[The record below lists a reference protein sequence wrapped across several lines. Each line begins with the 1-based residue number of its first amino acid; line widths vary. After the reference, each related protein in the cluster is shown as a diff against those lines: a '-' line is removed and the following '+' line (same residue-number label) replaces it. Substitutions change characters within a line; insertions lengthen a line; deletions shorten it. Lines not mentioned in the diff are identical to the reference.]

1 MDIETQL
8 EKAAKLLSQ
17 GRIWES
23 QKIYDDIIDFDSDCE
38 PAIINKAII
47 FFRDKKYMETLN
59 LLSKLKKGERQ
70 VDVKLIEA
78 SCFYEINDLEQ
89 SQSCYNVLSTLVND
103 NNDLIFRVGLSA
115 MQHGFYLSTVKILG
129 KIDTKKSHSFEKNYY
144 LALAYKGLGDLASS
158 VKCFGNAIREKPES
172 FQLYPLV
179 ASTCFQNN
187 MVEEGDKIMNIL
199 KDKNNAYFQHIAGI
213 VASYRK

>member
-187 MVEEGDKIMNIL
+187 MVEDCLLYTSDAADE
-199 KDKNNAYFQHIAGI
+199 
-213 VASYRK
+213 